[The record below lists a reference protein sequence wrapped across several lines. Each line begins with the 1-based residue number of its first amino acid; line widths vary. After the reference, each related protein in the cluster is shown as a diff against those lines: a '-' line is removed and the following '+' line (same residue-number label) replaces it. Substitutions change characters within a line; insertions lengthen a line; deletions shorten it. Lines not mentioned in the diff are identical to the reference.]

1 VRTTPHRHG
10 RDGSCAPGLCRVGV
24 LVR

>member
-10 RDGSCAPGLCRVGV
+10 RDGSCARGLCRVGV